1 MKKEIENLA
10 AKAILEIK
18 KENDFIKT
26 LDKEEFLKYLPK
38 HRELHGSS
46 NIAIFADNLYKPH
59 LTAKDK
65 RMVLYMLNKKVFNK
79 YIFDKRRPKEQYKIS
94 CENGEVFSFIVK
106 HTGKGCVSSQFFIL
120 K

>member
-1 MKKEIENLA
+1 MENLA
-10 AKAILEIK
+10 IKAILEIK
-18 KENDFIKT
+18 KENDFIQT
-26 LDKEEFLKYLPK
+26 LNKEEFLKYLPK
-38 HRELHGSS
+38 HREVRGSS

-65 RMVLYMLNKKVFNK
+65 RMVLYMLNNNVFNR

-106 HTGKGCVSSQFFIL
+106 HTEKGCVSSQFFIL